1 MSKYRNG
8 RAFEYKVRDVLKDRG
23 YFVVRSAGSKSPA
36 DLIAINSKGVLLVQC
51 KRSGRLGIAE
61 WNQLYELAE
70 SVKAI
75 PLMVEIPCRGH
86 LAFWCLVAGK
96 DGSRRNQ
103 PMEPYTP

>member
-8 RAFEYKVRDVLKDRG
+8 RAFEYKVRDALKARG
-23 YFVVRSAGSKSPA
+23 YFVLRSAGSKSPV
-36 DLIAINSKGVLLVQC
+36 DLAALSHTGILLVQC

-75 PLMVEIPCRGH
+75 PLMVEVPCRGH
-86 LAFWCLVAGK
+86 LAFWRLISGK

-103 PMEPYTP
+103 PMEPYRP